1 MKKLNLPAK
10 IFLYLAF
17 LSGVLWTGAYMLRL
31 FLSYRMFK
39 ETGFVLKQYLTD
51 QNLTG
56 VLTTLY
62 PAFVT
67 TFILYIIFIVFF
79 VLFLIFSKMS
89 LKQNG
94 WLFIISILVL
104 ITLPFEVYLMTIDY
118 KIIMALPGNFDPKY
132 IISLI
137 VERFKVF
144 NSFPIIEIISYFA
157 MIYLAVFQPLTS
169 KKKSI
174 NEN

>member
-1 MKKLNLPAK
+1 MKKLNITAK

-17 LSGVLWTGAYMLRL
+17 LSGVLWTGSYMLRMFLTFRL
-31 FLSYRMFK
+31 FE
-39 ETGFVLKQYLTD
+39 ETGFVLKQYLTT
-51 QNLTG
+51 QNLPI

-62 PAFVT
+62 PTFIT
-67 TFILYIIFIVFF
+67 TFVLYIIFIVTFM
-79 VLFLIFSKMS
+79 LFLVFCKMS

-94 WLFIISILVL
+94 WLFIITLLLL
-104 ITLPFEVYLMTIDY
+104 ITFPFETYLMTIDY
-118 KIIMALPGNFDPKY
+118 KIITALSGNFDPKY

-144 NSFPIIEIISYFA
+144 NSFPIIEIISYFT

-169 KKKSI
+169 SKKLK

>member
-1 MKKLNLPAK
+1 
-10 IFLYLAF
+10 
-17 LSGVLWTGAYMLRL
+17 
-31 FLSYRMFK
+31 MFE
-39 ETGFVLKQYLTD
+39 ETGFVLKQYLTA
-51 QNLTG
+51 QNLPG

-67 TFILYIIFIVFF
+67 TFVLYIIFIISF
-79 VLFLIFSKMS
+79 VLFLIFCKMS

-94 WLFIISILVL
+94 WLFIITILVL
-104 ITLPFEVYLMTIDY
+104 ITFPFEVYLMTIDY
-118 KIIMALPGNFDPKY
+118 KIILALPGNFDPKY

-144 NSFPIIEIISYFA
+144 NSFSIIEIISYFA
-157 MIYLAVFQPLTS
+157 MIYLAIFQPLTS
-169 KKKSI
+169 NKKLN